1 LSDLCRSLFIGDLE
15 EDHRKRDMHDEYG
28 NEDGI
33 EQIDANLPA
42 KTELVFSVIGIT
54 SLVTQLAE
62 VGHGSI

>member
-1 LSDLCRSLFIGDLE
+1 
-15 EDHRKRDMHDEYG
+15 MHDEYG

-54 SLVTQLAE
+54 SLVPQLAE